1 MRLTLLSLLFFSI
14 TSLFAQDQIQL
25 VNGDFISGWVLEVGQ
40 EIRYRQA
47 DFPDGPVYVLL
58 RQEVAM
64 ITYTNGREE
73 LFNVSTPTTTSAG
86 TNTFALRQRYL
97 RMQPGGRF
105 YEGLLL
111 ISQADFEAKLQS
123 VPGVYEKYKSGR
135 GLVTGGYVLGGVGL
149 LATAVGFVSGVSSTS
164 SSSFRTPGTS
174 SDFGRGSGG
183 VAAGL
188 FLVLGGGIMA
198 AVGVQKARRA
208 VDEHNVSVRDEI
220 GFAPIINNNG
230 IGMAMRF

>member
-14 TSLFAQDQIQL
+14 TTLFAQDQIQL

-58 RQEVAM
+58 RPEVAM
-64 ITYTNGREE
+64 ITYSNGREE
-73 LFNVSTPTTTSAG
+73 LFNLNTITTTSEG
-86 TNTFALRQRYL
+86 TNTFAVRQRYL
-97 RMQPGGRF
+97 RVQQGGRF

-111 ISQADFEAKLQS
+111 ISRADFEARLQS
-123 VPGVYEKYKSGR
+123 IPGVYEKYKSGR

-149 LATAVGFVSGVSSTS
+149 FATAVGFVSGVSSTN
-164 SSSFRTPGTS
+164 SSFRTPGTS

-198 AVGVQKARRA
+198 AVGIQKVRRA
-208 VDEHNVSVRDEI
+208 VDEYNVSVRDEV
-220 GFAPIINNNG
+220 GFVPIINNNG